1 MSKRIV
7 KENGQA
13 IEDKVIRE
21 FLDAQGKNTKKTYES
36 NFKRVIEFSKGESG
50 AAMLKTVVSW
60 SRRIMTFA
68 QWMKTQG
75 YSDSTV
81 ENTTGMLRGF
91 FSYFAKGKQK
101 NLDLSRADRRK
112 LGNKGE
118 REHED
123 YSFAQSDVKKMSDI
137 GDLKEKYVLLCGVS
151 FGLRSED
158 FAKITYGKYRLA
170 LESAQK
176 EEISTPIPLGK
187 IDTSKEHVL
196 AYPLISSDALPIVT
210 AMLESHKD
218 AKDSDL
224 VFTERKTQLT
234 EILQNL
240 FKKSGLDAHGQHVR
254 FHSLR
259 KYLFDRIVSVSSTTK
274 ANQIIGHKISGEIAP
289 YIGQGSLREVYE
301 RAQPS
306 IVISN
311 GNGAVKAKVEAL
323 STTTEQLIKML
334 AEKDE
339 KLKQQDAQI
348 KTQEDKIRTLESDK
362 NTMRKEIDSHDSD
375 ILEIQTKLGIKPK
388 PIKEID

>member
-7 KENGQA
+7 KENGQT
-13 IEDKVIRE
+13 IIDKTIRE
-21 FLDAQGKNTKKTYES
+21 FLDAQGTNTKKTYES

-50 AAMLKTVVSW
+50 ADMLKNLETW

-91 FSYFAKGKQK
+91 FAFYRKP
-101 NLDLSRADRRK
+101 LDLSRADKRK

-123 YSFAQSDVKKMSDI
+123 YSFSQSDVKKMSDI
-137 GDLKEKYVLLCGVS
+137 GDLKEKYVVLCGVS

-176 EEISTPIPLGK
+176 EEISAPIPLGK

-196 AYPLISSDALPIVT
+196 AYPLISSDALPIIT

-306 IVISN
+306 IVVSN

-339 KLKQQDAQI
+339 KLKQQDEQI
-348 KTQEDKIRTLESDK
+348 KAQENKIRTLESDK
-362 NTMRKEIDSHDSD
+362 NTMRKEIDSHDMD
-375 ILEIQTKLGIKPK
+375 ILEIQKKLGIKPK
-388 PIKEID
+388 PLKEFT